1 MQSERLGDISLEGK
15 PLAVLGPVLRAGE
28 VTLNDKGCDGTQALL
43 ASTVGKVRLINVVL
57 SLGTSVCDAQT
68 RRFNQEAARLGSEGL
83 SREANR
89 Q

>member
-1 MQSERLGDISLEGK
+1 LEGK
-15 PLAVLGPVLRAGE
+15 PLTVLDPVLRAGE
-28 VTLNDKGCDGTQALL
+28 KAAEVTLNDEVCDRTQALP

-57 SLGTSVCDAQT
+57 SLGTSVRDVQT
-68 RRFNQEAARLGSEGL
+68 RRFNQEAARLDSEGL